1 MTEQH
6 TNDTPIQAT
15 AVDMEATLRGIGLA
29 PVKAWVP
36 GPATKT
42 SATAKRTKKARDKAA
57 ENGLKQLSITL
68 PIEVHALAREF
79 ATRTKAGEPV
89 ANVLD
94 DLKLQVGEASVEAS
108 SAAPATITPAPTA
121 ALVGLSAWRRWLIC
135 LVLPAEVRVR
145 LRLS

>member
-6 TNDTPIQAT
+6 TKDTPTQAT

-79 ATRTKAGEPV
+79 ATRTKTGEPV

-94 DLKLQVGEASVEAS
+94 DLKLQVGEVSVEVS
-108 SAAPATITPAPTA
+108 SAAPATVTPAPTA

-145 LRLS
+145 LGLR